1 MEILQED
8 TVLGTERWW
17 GQGWHT
23 KLPRGGKINI
33 GTHS

>member
-17 GQGWHT
+17 G
-23 KLPRGGKINI
+23 RGGTQNSQEEVK
-33 GTHS
+33 